1 MKTTNRYFNL
11 NEFKNGKKATTKL
24 GNPVQFICVT
34 SDGKLLVRVFHRSR
48 VIGFSVKSVA
58 PAAPEGSV
66 EKYNFDGRKYR
77 GTDTE
82 FDLVMEAP
90 KRPRNEKGQ
99 FIKMG

>member
-1 MKTTNRYFNL
+1 MKTNNYFNL
-11 NEFKNGKKATTKL
+11 NAFKAGKTATTKL
-24 GNPVQFICVT
+24 GNPVKFIT
-34 SDGKLLVRVFHRSR
+34 ITGDKILVKVYHRNR
-48 VIGFSVKSVA
+48 IVGFSTKAIA
-58 PAAPEGSV
+58 PVMDGSV

-99 FIKMG
+99 FVKVG